1 HWAEYDLLGSPA
13 HSTET
18 LEDEVRFMTGLS
30 GRPATRG
37 HSAHSNADAE
47 QMDVGDNAEI
57 ESVSSDMFST
67 STSYVT
73 LHSVWTVEPK
83 DNNCIIDLPPFPPPS
98 AQWMLELVSTPL
110 ALEPEANKSLKA
122 LYMEV
127 KRLETWCACWMSG
140 TKWIDTSSKE
150 DGAFSPHPWQ
160 NGPGDAN
167 TTETMPD
174 SKDTMQAG
182 KSLDDHRELFGK
194 RVDEFIDAS
203 IHDTRGSTTLGRLGR
218 AKDIHNLSGFPVRED
233 MDFTERL
240 WNLSHY
246 AYDDSDLSEVIAAI
260 AEGLET
266 RRLQPYI
273 HHSHADGHISP
284 LAQLIRD
291 LLHMAQQKTLVDE
304 EAERERLAG
313 QLDLWIEEQPLDA
326 FVNIGLHKLRA
337 DFWFYF
343 VAGHLATPKQMESYL
358 SDGSME
364 PSQLIAGFWKLLRV
378 LEVWWLL
385 QQAAPS
391 LPRHFAS
398 QIVGSLLRYFD
409 AVANK
414 PTDEVDGEDRGV

>member
-1 HWAEYDLLGSPA
+1 
-13 HSTET
+13 
-18 LEDEVRFMTGLS
+18 
-30 GRPATRG
+30 
-37 HSAHSNADAE
+37 
-47 QMDVGDNAEI
+47 
-57 ESVSSDMFST
+57 
-67 STSYVT
+67 
-73 LHSVWTVEPK
+73 
-83 DNNCIIDLPPFPPPS
+83 
-98 AQWMLELVSTPL
+98 
-110 ALEPEANKSLKA
+110 
-122 LYMEV
+122 
-127 KRLETWCACWMSG
+127 
-140 TKWIDTSSKE
+140 
-150 DGAFSPHPWQ
+150 
-160 NGPGDAN
+160 
-167 TTETMPD
+167 
-174 SKDTMQAG
+174 MQAG

-194 RVDEFIDAS
+194 RIDEFIDAS

-266 RRLQPYI
+266 RKLQPYI

-385 QQAAPS
+385 QQAVPS

-409 AVANK
+409 TVANR
-414 PTDEVDGEDRGV
+414 PTDEVDGEDRGVSSPIARLYETRLRITMYLPLYSAEVQEFVASIVDGFDPARYVAAAMTELSSSSSKCRLIQFTKTPAQVDSHFASEDDEHIHDNLVIGDDAATGDASAAEDNYIVFEARLF